1 MILGH
6 WALVVS
12 AIIYFLLWDLKL
24 KAFALYSF
32 HLASGLLPFKTT
44 RGKYFPR
51 VTEGL
56 EKKYKSNGNMPTFVN
71 TFVHINGL
79 QVQAHERRAGIKVKE

>member
-24 KAFALYSF
+24 KPFALYSF

-56 EKKYKSNGNMPTFVN
+56 EKKIQKQWKYANFC
-71 TFVHINGL
+71 
-79 QVQAHERRAGIKVKE
+79 